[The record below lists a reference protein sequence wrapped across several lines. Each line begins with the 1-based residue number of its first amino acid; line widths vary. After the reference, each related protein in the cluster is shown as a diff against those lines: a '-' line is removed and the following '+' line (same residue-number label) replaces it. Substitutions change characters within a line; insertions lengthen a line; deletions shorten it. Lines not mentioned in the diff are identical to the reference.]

1 MKNKLIFKLKFT
13 TQKQAENLVIL
24 QAENSAYKLNL
35 LHMKMEILSAFV
47 IDMKMMLLKQNLLVL
62 VSMFLLLVVELCEL
76 VMMCLEVLAE

>member
-47 IDMKMMLLKQNLLVL
+47 IDENDATKK
-62 VSMFLLLVVELCEL
+62 ELISISINVPATSGRTL
-76 VMMCLEVLAE
+76 